1 MLIYD
6 TRMDVLQESRDLQG
20 KVKCMAT
27 NYKNRL
33 LVGKTDNK
41 VRVVDVTGVGAE
53 SDYDVK
59 VSGKGGEGEKL
70 GVQDIQIMGK
80 FVVVLNGEGIV
91 SMFSIGD

>member
-53 SDYDVK
+53 NDYDVK
-59 VSGKGGEGEKL
+59 VSGKGGEG
-70 GVQDIQIMGK
+70 
-80 FVVVLNGEGIV
+80 
-91 SMFSIGD
+91 